1 MNVELKKS
9 RVMKEMLE
17 KLADYIFDEERADK
31 VCKFVITA
39 IVIAIVFHLII
50 K

>member
-1 MNVELKKS
+1 
-9 RVMKEMLE
+9 MKEMLE

-31 VCKFVITA
+31 VCKYVITA

>member
-1 MNVELKKS
+1 
-9 RVMKEMLE
+9 MKEMLE

-31 VCKFVITA
+31 VCKFVIKV
-39 IVIAIVFHLII
+39 IVIAILFHLMF